1 MIRGNV
7 LFEVEKIEQLAL
19 INRLTTH
26 HDLRPSLKG
35 SDDGI
40 MIRQYPRGLFQQHRP
55 TTDKCS
61 RYAAVLRNLRR
72 LVRERIVRRGLRRP
86 RHLIRRPFRL
96 SELRNA
102 IRRKFVTPMVIAVGS
117 KSVGEIIGLPAS
129 QLELRR
135 DG

>member
-1 MIRGNV
+1 M
-7 LFEVEKIEQLAL
+7 
-19 INRLTTH
+19 TH
-26 HDLRPSLKG
+26 K
-35 SDDGI
+35 
-40 MIRQYPRGLFQQHRP
+40 
-55 TTDKCS
+55 DKCS
-61 RYAAVLRNLRR
+61 RDAAVLRNLRR

-117 KSVGEIIGLPAS
+117 KSVGEIIGLPAN

-135 DG
+135 DGEAAESHRPLPQDGAATCPR